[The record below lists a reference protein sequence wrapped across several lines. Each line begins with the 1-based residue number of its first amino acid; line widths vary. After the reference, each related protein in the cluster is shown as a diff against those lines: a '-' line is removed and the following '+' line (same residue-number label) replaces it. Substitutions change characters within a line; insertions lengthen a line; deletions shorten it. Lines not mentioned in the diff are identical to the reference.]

1 MERINWNIICE
12 SVPCLE
18 RKIIKLIAFNEPI
31 TRMLFQVFR
40 TSRI

>member
-12 SVPCLE
+12 SVLCLE